1 MRLQIHIY
9 LQTYL
14 ETVTLHQTLQQE
26 IIAIIPQCLVLI
38 LAESLV
44 MAARVFALLILKN
57 IELFPKKIKVVV
69 IKNHVVSDAQL
80 VSEVR
85 GIANRVGNVTTILT
99 YTCNYLF

>member
-14 ETVTLHQTLQQE
+14 ETVTLHQE
-26 IIAIIPQCLVLI
+26 IIAILPQCLVLI
-38 LAESLV
+38 LTDRVVL
-44 MAARVFALLILKN
+44 AARVFALLILKN

-69 IKNHVVSDAQL
+69 IKKHVVSDAQL

-85 GIANRVGNVTTILT
+85 GIASRVGSVTTILT
-99 YTCNYLF
+99 YDFNNLF